1 MRAAK
6 FRIDRFGELQLATLN
21 SATKYPSI
29 PTYHILGQ
37 RGRLTEER
45 STEFPGEVE
54 VTEKIDGA
62 NARIILPPPEMGT
75 PLIGSR
81 SELLHSV
88 GDVIA
93 NAAQGIV
100 AATRTLAF
108 QLTGVS
114 THPDALTVL
123 FGEVYGGAT
132 TKAGKNYSTTAVG
145 FRLFDVAEVPLD
157 VLYETA
163 SDAAEW
169 RDRGGQW
176 FLPTRRLRSLAEQL
190 GVDTVPVLDVPPPP
204 VSVSDTHRWLTETI
218 AETHARIDETGRGR
232 PEGVVVRVPDRSL
245 ISKIRFEDYERTEKA
260 GMTTTSVL
268 VI

>member
-81 SELLHSV
+81 SQLLHSV

-123 FGEVYGGAT
+123 VTRVRNYGGVLRLPAAPGTDARVFSMASPTSCRTFMSSPNTFTAT
-132 TKAGKNYSTTAVG
+132 S
-145 FRLFDVAEVPLD
+145 
-157 VLYETA
+157 
-163 SDAAEW
+163 
-169 RDRGGQW
+169 
-176 FLPTRRLRSLAEQL
+176 LRTPEISSLK
-190 GVDTVPVLDVPPPP
+190 
-204 VSVSDTHRWLTETI
+204 
-218 AETHARIDETGRGR
+218 RIWMGC
-232 PEGVVVRVPDRSL
+232 VNS
-245 ISKIRFEDYERTEKA
+245 
-260 GMTTTSVL
+260 
-268 VI
+268 